1 MKQRFFSPLCV
12 LVLLLSFS
20 LASASNSAE
29 KKETAGVAAGA
40 APGRIVGPAT
50 DEMKALHANAWRYRA
65 ATYELYYGDSQEL
78 ARTVYGIALHAGDID
93 ASLSPERFIKG
104 ARGYHY
110 SVGQMCDW
118 INDLIRKKEA
128 EPRFD
133 ELVLLGLLLQD
144 RVVTVRE
151 GRFVPTGTIKHV
163 LGAAPGAKR
172 SFADNLR
179 HERLHIFWDEN
190 ADMRRQTEKK
200 WQALSAAE
208 KDKARKALAQYAQGN
223 EEQLIEEWA
232 IYNAEQSNRDLQ

>member
-1 MKQRFFSPLCV
+1 MKQRSFFPLCV
-12 LVLLLSFS
+12 LALFLTFS
-20 LASASNSAE
+20 LASPSNSAE
-29 KKETAGVAAGA
+29 KKETAAGVTGA
-40 APGRIVGPAT
+40 APGRIFGPAT

-65 ATYELYYGDSQEL
+65 VTYELFYGDSQEL

-118 INDLIRKKEA
+118 INDLMRKKEA

-190 ADMRRQTEKK
+190 ADMRRQTEEK
-200 WQALSAAE
+200 WRALNAAE

-232 IYNAEQSNRDLQ
+232 IYNAEYSNRDLQ

>member
-1 MKQRFFSPLCV
+1 MKKRSFFSLCV
-12 LVLLLSFS
+12 LALFLTFS
-20 LASASNSAE
+20 LASASHGAEE
-29 KKETAGVAAGA
+29 KKASGGTSGA
-40 APGRIVGPAT
+40 TPGKLVGPVT
-50 DEMKALHANAWRYRA
+50 DEMKTLHAQAWRYRA
-65 ATYELYYGDSQEL
+65 ATYELYCDDSQAL

-93 ASLSPERFIKG
+93 ASLAPERFIRG

-118 INDLIRKKEA
+118 INDLMSKKGE

-151 GRFVPTGTIKHV
+151 GRFVPTGRIKHV

-190 ADMRRQTEKK
+190 ADMRRQTEKQ
-200 WQALSAAE
+200 WRALSAAE

-223 EEQLIEEWA
+223 EEQLMEEWA
-232 IYNAEQSNRDLQ
+232 IYNAEQSNRDMQ